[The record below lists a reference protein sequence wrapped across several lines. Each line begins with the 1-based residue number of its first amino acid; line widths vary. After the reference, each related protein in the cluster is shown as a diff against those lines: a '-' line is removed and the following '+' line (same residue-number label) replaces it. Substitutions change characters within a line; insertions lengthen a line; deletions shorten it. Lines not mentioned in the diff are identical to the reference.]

1 MTWRN
6 TPANWGKMA
15 KLLHWGVALVILIAF
30 GIALVMEDIEGP
42 ARGQYYLF
50 HKSFGLLALLLVL
63 CRIVW
68 RASDRP
74 PAPLPGQPL
83 WQIRAAELIHWALY
97 ALMLGVPAV
106 GYLLQSYSGR
116 LMNWFGIAGLP
127 VPSLTAPDNELRE
140 TLGDVHGTLAWAL
153 LIVIGLHVGAA
164 LFHHFVKKDAT
175 LARMTPFIK
184 SP

>member
-1 MTWRN
+1 
-6 TPANWGKMA
+6 
-15 KLLHWGVALVILIAF
+15 
-30 GIALVMEDIEGP
+30 MEDIEGP

-74 PAPLPGQPL
+74 PAPSARSANLADQSGGICPL
-83 WQIRAAELIHWALY
+83 GALC
-97 ALMLGVPAV
+97 ADADVCRAV

-153 LIVIGLHVGAA
+153 LVVIGLHVGAA

-184 SP
+184 S